1 MNCAYIFIFNRSH
14 TESMSKLKKILSDD
28 SKILRHRRLVL
39 NIQITILSWIF
50 ELILSF
56 LLFANALI
64 GFNPRNIIGNFFADE
79 FLSFVYC
86 VLLPSIV
93 LVHDAEL
100 KDKVIQSDWYIGILG
115 RFGWTYRGPMNSDI
129 VMEENQVGDASPATD
144 VESDDVKGNE
154 TVTDLVENNDG
165 KANIGGDKS
174 RKDSINSDVIDRERT
189 VIKRAVSLGKSIA
202 SKDCKIIDLEA

>member
-39 NIQITILSWIF
+39 NIQMTIFSWIF

-56 LLFANALI
+56 LAFANALI
-64 GFNPRNIIGNFFADE
+64 GFNPRNTIGNFFADE

-144 VESDDVKGNE
+144 VESDDVKENE
-154 TVTDLVENNDG
+154 TGRDLVENNDG
-165 KANIGGDKS
+165 RASIEGDKS
-174 RKDSINSDVIDRERT
+174 GKQLINSDVTDRENN
-189 VIKRAVSLGKSIA
+189 VIKRAVSFRKSIV
-202 SKDCKIIDLEA
+202 SNDCKIIDLEA